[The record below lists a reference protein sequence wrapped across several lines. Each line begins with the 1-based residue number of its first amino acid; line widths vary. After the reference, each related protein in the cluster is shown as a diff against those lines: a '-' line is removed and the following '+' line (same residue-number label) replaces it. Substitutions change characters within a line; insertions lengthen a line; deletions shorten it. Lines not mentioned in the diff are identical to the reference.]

1 MHHHGVEP
9 TLHAPCTPPPHPSP
23 CVQALPHT
31 LAAQT
36 LLSNSLAL
44 LLDGSLLPPAAGSTA
59 ATAAG
64 EAQAAAVLACLA
76 AGPPGGRLSAM
87 LSAALGLDWP
97 NSPAVAAAAVAA
109 GSNAAAVAAA
119 APAGRSAKSRKS
131 VLLLGGTMS
140 SAEAGGPE
148 CDGDDVACTA
158 CGSRDRA
165 DAMLLCDGCEAGLHM
180 DCLDP
185 ALTDVPQGD
194 WLCPDCCEQVGVLC

>member
-1 MHHHGVEP
+1 
-9 TLHAPCTPPPHPSP
+9 
-23 CVQALPHT
+23 VQALPHT

-87 LSAALGLDWP
+87 LSAALGLAWAD
-97 NSPAVAAAAVAA
+97 SPAVAAPAAAA
-109 GSNAAAVAAA
+109 GSAAAAVAAA
-119 APAGRSAKSRKS
+119 ATPAGRTAKSRKS
-131 VLLLGGTMS
+131 GLLLGGTAS

-148 CDGDDVACTA
+148 CEGDDVACSA

-180 DCLDP
+180 DCLAP
-185 ALTDVPQGD
+185 ALTEVPQGD
-194 WLCPDCCEQVGVLC
+194 WLCPACCEQVCVLMQ